1 MTLFTRT
8 RGMALGIVALTTA
21 SIAGWPALAQDTK
34 AEDEKLSV
42 ELNKLEAEGSGC
54 RAYLV
59 VKNESASEYKSF
71 KLDLVLFQKDGV
83 IGRRFAMDL
92 APLKPEKRTVKLFD
106 LDNIG
111 CKDIGSFL
119 INDVLEC
126 KGGNGA
132 IEDCLGRLTVKS
144 LTDVE
149 LTK

>member
-1 MTLFTRT
+1 MTLLTRT
-8 RGMALGIVALTTA
+8 RTVVVGALALTAATA
-21 SIAGWPALAQDTK
+21 WPALGQQSSLA
-34 AEDEKLSV
+34 V
-42 ELNKLEAEGSGC
+42 ELNKLESQGDGC

-59 VKNESASEYKSF
+59 VNNNGKTEYASF

-106 LDNIG
+106 LDKIG

-119 INDVLEC
+119 INDVMEC
-126 KGGNGA
+126 KGASGP
-132 IEDCLGRLTVKS
+132 IEDCLATLSVKS

-149 LTK
+149 LSK

>member
-1 MTLFTRT
+1 MTLHIRT
-8 RGMALGIVALTTA
+8 KGAALG
-21 SIAGWPALAQDTK
+21 ALALAAASLSGLPAFAQDSGPG
-34 AEDEKLSV
+34 LSV
-42 ELNKLEAEGSGC
+42 ELNKLEAQGSGC

-59 VKNESASEYKSF
+59 VKNDGSTEYQSF

-111 CKDIGSFL
+111 CGDIGSFL
-119 INDVLEC
+119 INDVMEC
-126 KGGNGA
+126 KAAGGASAEN
-132 IEDCLGRLTVKS
+132 CLARLSVKS